1 MRVLL
6 TISWRNIWRN
16 PKRSIVMIIAVTIG
30 LLGGIFSAG
39 LMSGLVKQRF
49 ATSIEQHISHL
60 QIHNPEFLKDN
71 NLENNISD
79 ITFLNQRLNLD
90 PNIKAYSARSVANG
104 MLATANLTSGVNILG
119 IDPEMEAQTTSLN
132 RNIIEGTYFDD
143 GSRNPILV
151 GSKLADKNKIQ
162 ERSRLVLTFQD
173 HNGELVSASFRV
185 AGIYQTSNSL
195 FDERHVYIRKSD
207 MANIINEYN
216 VVNEV
221 AIVAFELDSINT
233 IGDKYLAEFPNLSVR
248 TWSEISPEL
257 SYLHEMSEV
266 MLLFILGI
274 ILLALAFGLVNTML
288 MSVFERIQELG
299 MLMAIGMSKKRVFS
313 MILLETTFL
322 TFLGAIGGMTFGF
335 ILIKVLSISGLD
347 LAAVGGDSLNE
358 FGFPSM
364 VYPQLEPKFFI
375 NLTILVFI
383 TAMITTIFPA
393 LKAIRLRPAEAV
405 KIE

>member
-151 GSKLADKNKIQ
+151 GSKLAEKNKIQ

-248 TWSEISPEL
+248 DRK
-257 SYLHEMSEV
+257 
-266 MLLFILGI
+266 
-274 ILLALAFGLVNTML
+274 
-288 MSVFERIQELG
+288 SV
-299 MLMAIGMSKKRVFS
+299 V
-313 MILLETTFL
+313 
-322 TFLGAIGGMTFGF
+322 
-335 ILIKVLSISGLD
+335 
-347 LAAVGGDSLNE
+347 
-358 FGFPSM
+358 
-364 VYPQLEPKFFI
+364 
-375 NLTILVFI
+375 
-383 TAMITTIFPA
+383 
-393 LKAIRLRPAEAV
+393 
-405 KIE
+405 

>member
-151 GSKLADKNKIQ
+151 GSKLAEKNKIQ

-248 TWSEISPEL
+248 TWSELSPEL